1 MLLFFRF
8 FDVFRGYK
16 KGTPSCNGLKKLF
29 LGLLLSYH
37 FHFVTGFFFILVQ
50 LIILCNNSYH
60 SEKFFEIRH
69 TGGYSSSMPISK
81 SIVQFKAMLSRN
93 KYKENRSTRFFYVK
107 PRFLR
112 LSHGFDQ
119 KDKKHAKKL

>member
-29 LGLLLSYH
+29 LGLLFSYH

-60 SEKFFEIRH
+60 SEKFFEIH
-69 TGGYSSSMPISK
+69 HIGGYNSSMPISK
-81 SIVQFKAMLSRN
+81 SIVKFKAMLSRN
-93 KYKENRSTRFFYVK
+93 KYKENRSTRFFLCETSLLKAV
-107 PRFLR
+107 
-112 LSHGFDQ
+112 
-119 KDKKHAKKL
+119 AWI